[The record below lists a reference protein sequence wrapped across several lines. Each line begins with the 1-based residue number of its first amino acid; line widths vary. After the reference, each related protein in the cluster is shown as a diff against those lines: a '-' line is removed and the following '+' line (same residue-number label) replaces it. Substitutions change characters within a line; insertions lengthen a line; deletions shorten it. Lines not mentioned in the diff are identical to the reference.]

1 MTVQVTVEEPDDSG
15 RRRLTVHSRPASD
28 TSWTLHAEGVL
39 AAGGAQPGSP
49 DDELTEWP
57 PTGVQQ
63 TPMDGLY
70 DELAAQGYDYGP
82 TFQGVRALWRDGDE
96 VFAEVAL
103 PDELT
108 QGTPEFVL
116 HPALLDAAL
125 HAVAATGLLP
135 AAPGIRLPFAW
146 SGVRV
151 HAAGAS
157 TLRVR
162 LRRTGAD
169 AVTLTAT
176 DATGAPVVSVGSLA
190 LLPIAPSSCARPRST
205 YPAMPFSPSAGSS

>member
-1 MTVQVTVEEPDDSG
+1 
-15 RRRLTVHSRPASD
+15 
-28 TSWTLHAEGVL
+28 
-39 AAGGAQPGSP
+39 
-49 DDELTEWP
+49 
-57 PTGVQQ
+57 
-63 TPMDGLY
+63 MDGLY
-70 DELAAQGYDYGP
+70 DELAYQGYDYGP

-108 QGTPEFVL
+108 EGAPEFVL

-176 DATGAPVVSVGSLA
+176 DATGAPVVSVDSLA
-190 LLPIAPSSCARPRST
+190 LLPIAPEQLRAASLDVSRDALLALRWEQLTPASSAPDTAHPGHWAAVISHADEIDDALGAV
-205 YPAMPFSPSAGSS
+205 PADEPSAVLFDATSVSPISRGT